1 MNTQN
6 IRDFVIVP
14 QTPEEAQKVADR
26 LVEMGERVFEP
37 DEFAECFNRFG
48 LVGFD
53 GYDWVQCNEQPDNG
67 PDKPR
72 ISAAD
77 FLAGDKKMSEVEYW
91 KTRAKLLE
99 KAVYLIA
106 VDNKPDEFDATY
118 SEYNKFIETNPEP

>member
-1 MNTQN
+1 MKTKN

-14 QTPEEAQKVADR
+14 TTPEEAQKVADR
-26 LVEMGERVFEP
+26 LVEMGEPVYEAE
-37 DEFAECFNRFG
+37 EFAECFNRFQ
-48 LVGFD
+48 LIGFD
-53 GYDWVQCNEQPDNG
+53 GTDWVQCNDG

-77 FLAGDKKMSEVEYW
+77 FLAGDSQKISEVEYW

-106 VDNKPDEFDATY
+106 VENKPDEFDAAY

>member
-1 MNTQN
+1 MKTKN

-14 QTPEEAQKVADR
+14 TTPEEAQKVADR
-26 LVEMGERVFEP
+26 LVEMGEPVYEAE
-37 DEFAECFNRFG
+37 EFAECFNRFQ
-48 LVGFD
+48 LIGFD
-53 GYDWVQCNEQPDNG
+53 GTDWVQCNDG
-67 PDKPR
+67 PDKTN

-106 VDNKPDEFDATY
+106 VENKPDEFDATY
-118 SEYNKFIETNPEP
+118 SEYHKFIETNPEP